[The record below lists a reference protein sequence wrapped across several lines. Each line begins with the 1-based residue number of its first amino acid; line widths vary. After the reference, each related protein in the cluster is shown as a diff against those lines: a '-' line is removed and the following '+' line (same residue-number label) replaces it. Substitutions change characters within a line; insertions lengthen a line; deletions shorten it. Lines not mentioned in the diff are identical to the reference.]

1 MSGSHKKRAVDVSV
15 RDETSSDGLSDD
27 NAMETQPH
35 EEIQVDFEGRNPI
48 DSDFHGI
55 RQLLHQLFLKAHVN
69 LSDLTNLIIE
79 QNYIGSVIKQSEI
92 DEDSGDDDDEVD
104 PNDVYG
110 VTSIINITDKQH
122 YECVDQLRTLLRE
135 MCAEH
140 GTDQSNAYVRA
151 MLSDTNT
158 VGLLINERFINFPAQ
173 IAVPLLESLVKEIQ
187 RAKEKKL
194 NFNFSYIIIICK
206 LYKED
211 ATEKKKKKKG
221 KNKNAEPEIIW
232 TNPEEELFD
241 QEADCRFEFSVRNE
255 SDSALSGDWM
265 EDDRVLK
272 PYRRVLVI
280 SADKLERIIDKIKDF
295 VTPTK

>member
-27 NAMETQPH
+27 NAMETQQH

-79 QNYIGSVIKQSEI
+79 QNYIGSVIKQSDI
-92 DEDSGDDDDEVD
+92 DEDSGDDDDDDVD

-110 VTSIINITDKQH
+110 VTSIINLTDKQH
-122 YECVDQLRTLLRE
+122 YECVDQLRNLLRE

-173 IAVPLLESLVKEIQ
+173 IAVPLLE
-187 RAKEKKL
+187 
-194 NFNFSYIIIICK
+194 N
-206 LYKED
+206 
-211 ATEKKKKKKG
+211 AT
-221 KNKNAEPEIIW
+221 
-232 TNPEEELFD
+232 
-241 QEADCRFEFSVRNE
+241 
-255 SDSALSGDWM
+255 
-265 EDDRVLK
+265 
-272 PYRRVLVI
+272 
-280 SADKLERIIDKIKDF
+280 
-295 VTPTK
+295 